1 MNMTFLRTLALVAVS
16 CGTVSAQCA
25 AGSLVVVVNKS
36 NPTESLSMAQ
46 LRKLMMGDVHSWP
59 DQKKVTLIA
68 RDTSSP
74 VYKCV
79 LSAVVRMSESE
90 YRRYILNAE
99 FRGEEPVSM
108 KTADSGTTAA
118 KAVAGSAGSIAVV
131 EAGTLQTVG
140 DTVKVIKI
148 NGKQPGDSG
157 YPLS

>member
-1 MNMTFLRTLALVAVS
+1 MTILRVLTLVGVF
-16 CGTVSAQCA
+16 CGAVSAQCA
-25 AGSLVVVVNKS
+25 AGSLAVVVNKS

-59 DQKKVTLIA
+59 DQQKVTLIA
-68 RDTSSP
+68 RDPGSA
-74 VYKCV
+74 VHKCV

-108 KTADSGTTAA
+108 KTADSGTTAG
-118 KAVAGSAGSIAVV
+118 KAVAGSAGSISVV
-131 EAGTLQTVG
+131 ESGTLQTLG
-140 DTVKVIKI
+140 DAVKVIRI
-148 NGKQPGDSG
+148 NGKQPGEAG